1 MNRRFFLKNSGIALA
16 SISAVTMSPSFLT
29 RALAQSNGNG
39 RRKILIAIF
48 QRGAMDGLSAVI
60 PYADP
65 DYYNLRSS
73 IAIPRP
79 GGQAISL
86 AGGQAGGQAGVQG
99 GQPNQSPAIDLD
111 GFFGL
116 HPALAP
122 FKPIYDSGQLAIIH
136 ATGSHDNTRSHFDA
150 QDYMESA
157 TPGVK
162 STSDGW
168 LNRYLQASDDAKA
181 SPFRGVVMGPNL
193 PRVMQGKASAI
204 AMNNINDF
212 TIRAGG
218 GEMGQAVQGG
228 FEAMYQQTVNDALR
242 GAGKETFEAM
252 KLLKR
257 VNPTQYQPASGVIYP
272 RGALGDRLRQIA
284 QLIKSDIGL
293 EVAFT
298 DIGGWDTHANQGSS
312 QGQLALRLTELAQ
325 GVSALYADL
334 KERADELVILTMT
347 EFGRTARENGN
358 RGTDHGHA
366 SVMFTLGG
374 SVKGGK
380 VYGKWPG
387 LKSHQLYEGRDLAIT
402 TDFRDVFA
410 EIAKNH
416 LGATSLNTIFPGYQV
431 NASNFKGLI
440 RA

>member
-1 MNRRFFLKNSGIALA
+1 MNRRFFLKSGGVALA
-16 SISAVTMSPSFLT
+16 SIGAATTSPSFLA
-29 RALAQSNGNG
+29 RALAQTSEKG
-39 RRKILIAIF
+39 RRKILIAVF
-48 QRGAMDGLSAVI
+48 QRGAMDGLNAVV
-60 PYADP
+60 PYAEQ

-73 IAIPRP
+73 IAVPRP
-79 GGQAISL
+79 G
-86 AGGQAGGQAGVQG
+86 AGGA
-99 GQPNQSPAIDLD
+99 QPNQTPAIDLD
-111 GFFGL
+111 GFFAL
-116 HPALAP
+116 HPALAS

-136 ATGSHDNTRSHFDA
+136 ASGSPDNTRSHFDA

-162 STSDGW
+162 STTDGW
-168 LNRYLQASDDAKA
+168 LNRYLQSNGAAES
-181 SPFRGVVMGPNL
+181 SPFRGVAMGPTL

-218 GEMGQAVQGG
+218 GETGQAVQGG
-228 FEAMYQQTVNDALR
+228 FEAMYSQTVNDALR
-242 GAGKETFEAM
+242 GAGKETFDAM

-257 VNPTQYQPASGVIYP
+257 VNPAQYKPSPDAVYP
-272 RGALGDRLRQIA
+272 RGAFGDRLRQVA

-293 EVAFT
+293 EIAFT

-312 QGQLALRLTELAQ
+312 QGQLAARLTEFAQ
-325 GVSALYADL
+325 GLSALHTDL
-334 KERADELVILTMT
+334 KERADDVVILTMT

-366 SVMFTLGG
+366 SVMFALGG
-374 SVKGGK
+374 PVKGGK

-387 LKSHQLYEGRDLAIT
+387 LKSHQLYEGRDLAVT

-410 EIAKNH
+410 ELAKKH
-416 LGATSLNTIFPGYQV
+416 LGATDLNSIFPSYQID
-431 NASNFKGLI
+431 ASNFKGLI
-440 RA
+440 

>member
-1 MNRRFFLKNSGIALA
+1 MNRRFFLKSSGVALA
-16 SISAVTMSPSFLT
+16 SISAATMSPSFMT
-29 RALAQSNGNG
+29 RALAQTSGKG
-39 RRKILIAIF
+39 RRKILVAVF
-48 QRGAMDGLSAVI
+48 QRGAMDGLSAVV
-60 PYADP
+60 PYAEQE
-65 DYYNLRSS
+65 YYNLRSA
-73 IAIPRP
+73 IAVPRP
-79 GGQAISL
+79 D
-86 AGGQAGGQAGVQG
+86 AGGA
-99 GQPNQSPAIDLD
+99 QPNQAPAIDLD
-111 GFFGL
+111 GYFAL

-136 ATGSHDNTRSHFDA
+136 AAGSPDNTRSHFDA

-162 STSDGW
+162 STTDGW
-168 LNRYLQASDDAKA
+168 LNRYLQSNGAADS
-181 SPFRGVVMGPNL
+181 SPFRGVAMGPTL

-218 GEMGQAVQGG
+218 GETGQAVQGG
-228 FEAMYQQTVNDALR
+228 FEAMYAQTVNDALR
-242 GAGKETFEAM
+242 GAGKETFDAM

-257 VNPTQYQPASGVIYP
+257 VNPAQYKPSPDAVYP
-272 RGALGDRLRQIA
+272 RGAFGDRLRQVA

-293 EVAFT
+293 EIAFT

-312 QGQLALRLTELAQ
+312 LGQLALRLTEFAQ
-325 GVSALYADL
+325 GLSALYTDL
-334 KERADELVILTMT
+334 KERAEDVVILTMT

-366 SVMFTLGG
+366 SVMFAIGG

-387 LKSHQLYEGRDLAIT
+387 LKSHQLYEGRDLAVT

-410 EIAKNH
+410 ELAKKH
-416 LGATSLNTIFPGYQV
+416 LGANDLNAIFPGYQV

-440 RA
+440 GA

>member
-1 MNRRFFLKNSGIALA
+1 MNRRFFLKSGGVALA
-16 SISAVTMSPSFLT
+16 SIGAATTSPSFLA
-29 RALAQSNGNG
+29 RALAQTSEKG
-39 RRKILIAIF
+39 RRKILIAVF
-48 QRGAMDGLSAVI
+48 QRGAMDGLNAVV
-60 PYADP
+60 PYAEQ

-73 IAIPRP
+73 IAVPRP
-79 GGQAISL
+79 G
-86 AGGQAGGQAGVQG
+86 AGGA
-99 GQPNQSPAIDLD
+99 QPNQAPAIDLD
-111 GFFGL
+111 GFFAL

-136 ATGSHDNTRSHFDA
+136 ASGSPDNTRSHFDA

-162 STSDGW
+162 STADGW
-168 LNRYLQASDDAKA
+168 LNRYLQSNGAADS
-181 SPFRGVVMGPNL
+181 SPFRGVAMGPTL

-212 TIRAGG
+212 TIRAGS
-218 GEMGQAVQGG
+218 GETGQAVQGG
-228 FEAMYQQTVNDALR
+228 FEAMYSQTVNDALR
-242 GAGKETFEAM
+242 GAGKETFDAM

-257 VNPTQYQPASGVIYP
+257 VNPAQYKPSPDAVYP
-272 RGALGDRLRQIA
+272 RGAFGDRLRQVA

-293 EVAFT
+293 EIAFT

-312 QGQLALRLTELAQ
+312 QGQLATRLTEFAQ
-325 GVSALYADL
+325 GLSALHTDL
-334 KERADELVILTMT
+334 KERADDVVILTMT

-366 SVMFTLGG
+366 SVMFALGG

-410 EIAKNH
+410 ELAKKH
-416 LGATSLNTIFPGYQV
+416 LGATDLNAIFPGYQV

-440 RA
+440 

>member
-1 MNRRFFLKNSGIALA
+1 MNRRFFLKNSGVALA
-16 SISAVTMSPSFLT
+16 SISAATMSPSFLT
-29 RALAQSNGNG
+29 RALAQSNTSG

-48 QRGAMDGLSAVI
+48 QRGAMDGLNAVI
-60 PYADP
+60 PYAEQ
-65 DYYNLRSS
+65 DYYNLRPSL
-73 IAIPRP
+73 AVPRP
-79 GGQAISL
+79 NGGQ
-86 AGGQAGGQAGVQG
+86 VT
-99 GQPNQSPAIDLD
+99 QPNQAPAIDLD
-111 GFFGL
+111 GFFAL
-116 HPALAP
+116 HPSLAP

-136 ATGSHDNTRSHFDA
+136 AVGSPDSTRSHFDA

-162 STSDGW
+162 STTDGW
-168 LNRYLQASDDAKA
+168 LNRYLQSNDDAKA
-181 SPFRGVVMGPNL
+181 SPFRAVAMGPNM
-193 PRVMQGKASAI
+193 PRAMQGKASAI

-228 FEAMYQQTVNDALR
+228 FEAMYAQAVNDALR
-242 GAGKETFEAM
+242 DTGKETFEAV

-257 VNPTQYQPASGVIYP
+257 VNPTQYQPAPGIVYP
-272 RGALGDRLRQIA
+272 RGQFGERLKQIA

-312 QGQLALRLTELAQ
+312 LGQLANRLTELSS

-334 KERADELVILTMT
+334 KDRADDVVILTMT

-366 SVMFTLGG
+366 SVMFALGG
-374 SVKGGK
+374 RVKGGK
-380 VYGKWPG
+380 VYGRWPG
-387 LKSHQLYEGRDLAIT
+387 LKSNQLYEGRDLAIT

-410 EIAKNH
+410 ELAKNH
-416 LGATSLNTIFPGYQV
+416 LGAANLNTIFPGYQV
-431 NASNFKGLI
+431 SAANFKGLI

>member
-1 MNRRFFLKNSGIALA
+1 MNRRFFLKSSGVALA
-16 SISAVTMSPSFLT
+16 QLSAATMSPSFLT
-29 RALAQSNGNG
+29 RALAQTSEKG

-48 QRGAMDGLSAVI
+48 QRGAMDGLSAVV
-60 PYADP
+60 PYGEQE
-65 DYYNLRSS
+65 YYNLRSS
-73 IAIPRP
+73 IAVPRP
-79 GGQAISL
+79 G
-86 AGGQAGGQAGVQG
+86 AGGA
-99 GQPNQSPAIDLD
+99 QPNQAPAIDLD
-111 GFFGL
+111 GFFAL

-136 ATGSHDNTRSHFDA
+136 ASGSPDTTRSHFDA

-162 STSDGW
+162 STTDGW
-168 LNRYLQASDDAKA
+168 LNRYLQSNGAAES
-181 SPFRGVVMGPNL
+181 SPFRGVAMGPTL

-204 AMNNINDF
+204 AMTNINDF

-218 GEMGQAVQGG
+218 GETGQAVQGG
-228 FEAMYQQTVNDALR
+228 FEAMYAQTVNDALR
-242 GAGKETFEAM
+242 GAGKETFDAM

-257 VNPTQYQPASGVIYP
+257 VNPAQYKPSPDAVYP
-272 RGALGDRLRQIA
+272 RGALGDRLRQVA

-293 EVAFT
+293 EIAFT
-298 DIGGWDTHANQGSS
+298 DVGGWDTHANQGSS
-312 QGQLALRLTELAQ
+312 QGQLALRLTEFAQ
-325 GVSALYADL
+325 GLSALYVDL
-334 KERADELVILTMT
+334 KERADDVVILTMT

-366 SVMFTLGG
+366 SVMFALGG

-387 LKSHQLYEGRDLAIT
+387 LKSHQLYESRDLAVT

-410 EIAKNH
+410 EVAKKH
-416 LGATSLNTIFPGYQV
+416 MGATDLNSIFPGYQV

-440 RA
+440 

>member
-1 MNRRFFLKNSGIALA
+1 MNRRFFLKSGGVALA
-16 SISAVTMSPSFLT
+16 QISAATISPSFLT
-29 RALAQSNGNG
+29 RALAQTNLKG
-39 RRKILIAIF
+39 RKKVLIAIF

-60 PYADP
+60 PYGERE
-65 DYYNLRSS
+65 YYNLRSS

-79 GGQAISL
+79 GD
-86 AGGQAGGQAGVQG
+86 GGA
-99 GQPNQSPAIDLD
+99 QPNLAPAIDLD
-111 GFFGL
+111 GFFAL

-136 ATGSHDNTRSHFDA
+136 ASGSPDNTRSHFDA

-162 STSDGW
+162 STPDGW
-168 LNRYLQASDDAKA
+168 LNRYLQSKDDPNA
-181 SPFRGVVMGPNL
+181 SPFRGVAMGPNL

-212 TIRAGG
+212 AIRAGG
-218 GEMGQAVQGG
+218 GDMGQAVQGG
-228 FEAMYQQTVNDALR
+228 FEAMYSQAVNDALR
-242 GAGKETFEAM
+242 GAGKETFEAVKM
-252 KLLKR
+252 LKR
-257 VNPTQYQPASGVIYP
+257 FNPSQYKPSPDALYP
-272 RGALGDRLRQIA
+272 RGAFGDRLRQIA

-312 QGQLALRLTELAQ
+312 QGQLALRLAELAQ
-325 GVSALYADL
+325 GLAALYADL
-334 KERADELVILTMT
+334 KERAGDVVILTMT

-366 SVMFTLGG
+366 SVIFALGG

-387 LKSHQLYEGRDLAIT
+387 LKSHQLYEGRDLAVT
-402 TDFRDVFA
+402 TDFRDIFA
-410 EIAKNH
+410 EIARNH
-416 LGATSLNTIFPGYQV
+416 LGATDLDAIFPGYRV
-431 NASNFKGLI
+431 NVSNFKGLI
-440 RA
+440 

>member
-16 SISAVTMSPSFLT
+16 SVSAATMSPSFLT
-29 RALAQSNGNG
+29 RALAQSNALANGGG

-60 PYADP
+60 PYAEP
-65 DYYNLRSS
+65 EYYNLRSS

-79 GGQAISL
+79 G
-86 AGGQAGGQAGVQG
+86 VQG
-99 GQPNQSPAIDLD
+99 EQPNQASAIDLD
-111 GFFGL
+111 GFFAL
-116 HPALAP
+116 HPALNA

-136 ATGSHDNTRSHFDA
+136 AAGSPDSTRSHFDA

-157 TPGVK
+157 TPGMK

-168 LNRYLQASDDAKA
+168 LNRYLQSNDDEKA
-181 SPFRGVVMGPNL
+181 SPFRGVAMGPTL

-204 AMNNINDF
+204 AMNNISDF
-212 TIRAGG
+212 AIRAGG

-228 FEAMYQQTVNDALR
+228 FEAMYAQTVNDALR

-257 VNPTQYQPASGVIYP
+257 INPAQYKPAPGINYP
-272 RGALGDRLRQIA
+272 RGQFGDRLRQIA
-284 QLIKSDIGL
+284 QLIKSDIGV
-293 EVAFT
+293 EIAFT

-312 QGQLALRLTELAQ
+312 QGQLALRLTELSQ
-325 GVSALYADL
+325 GVSALYGDL
-334 KERADELVILTMT
+334 GDRADDVVILTMT

-366 SVMFTLGG
+366 SVMFALGG
-374 SVKGGK
+374 SVIGGK

-387 LKSHQLYEGRDLAIT
+387 LEKHQLNEGRDLAVT

-410 EIAKNH
+410 ELAKKH
-416 LGATSLNTIFPGYQV
+416 LRSTNLNAIFPGYQV
-431 NASNFKGLI
+431 NHSNFKGLI

>member
-1 MNRRFFLKNSGIALA
+1 MNRRFFLKNSGVALA
-16 SISAVTMSPSFLT
+16 SISAATMSPSFLT

-39 RRKILIAIF
+39 RRKILIAVF
-48 QRGAMDGLSAVI
+48 QRGAMDGLNAVI
-60 PYADP
+60 PYGDQ
-65 DYYNLRSS
+65 DYYYLRSS

-79 GGQAISL
+79 GVQASV
-86 AGGQAGGQAGVQG
+86 QASVQG
-99 GQPNQSPAIDLD
+99 GPTNQAPAIDLD

-122 FKPIYDSGQLAIIH
+122 FKPIYDSGQLAVIH
-136 ATGSHDNTRSHFDA
+136 ASGSHDNTRSHFDA

-162 STSDGW
+162 STADGW
-168 LNRYLQASDDAKA
+168 LNRCLQATDDSNA

-218 GEMGQAVQGG
+218 GDMGQAVQGG
-228 FEAMYQQTVNDALR
+228 FEAMYAQTVNDALR
-242 GAGKETFEAM
+242 GAGKETFDAM

-257 VNPTQYQPASGVIYP
+257 VNPAQYQPAPGVIYP
-272 RGALGDRLRQIA
+272 RGPFGDRLRQIA

-298 DIGGWDTHANQGSS
+298 DIGGWDTHANQGAS

-325 GVSALYADL
+325 GLSAIYADL
-334 KERADELVILTMT
+334 KERADDVVILTMT
-347 EFGRTARENGN
+347 EFGRTAKENGN

-366 SVMFTLGG
+366 SAMFALGG
-374 SVKGGK
+374 SINGGK

-387 LKSHQLYEGRDLAIT
+387 LKDNQLHEGRDLAIT

-410 EIAKNH
+410 ELAKNH
-416 LGATSLNTIFPGYQV
+416 LGATRLNTIFPGYQI
-431 NASNFKGLI
+431 NTSNFKGLI

>member
-1 MNRRFFLKNSGIALA
+1 MNRRFFLKSSGVALA
-16 SISAVTMSPSFLT
+16 QISATTMSPSFLA
-29 RALAQSNGNG
+29 RVLAQTNGKG
-39 RRKILIAIF
+39 RRKTLIAIF
-48 QRGAMDGLSAVI
+48 QRGAMDGLNAVI
-60 PYADP
+60 PYAERE
-65 DYYNLRSS
+65 YYNLRSS

-79 GGQAISL
+79 G
-86 AGGQAGGQAGVQG
+86 AGGT
-99 GQPNQSPAIDLD
+99 QPNQAPAIDLD
-111 GFFGL
+111 GFFAL

-136 ATGSHDNTRSHFDA
+136 ASGSPDNTRSHFDA

-162 STSDGW
+162 STADGW
-168 LNRYLQASDDAKA
+168 LNRYLQSNANAKV
-181 SPFRGVVMGPNL
+181 SPFRGVAMGPTL

-218 GEMGQAVQGG
+218 ETGQAVQGG
-228 FEAMYQQTVNDALR
+228 FEAMYAQTINDALR
-242 GAGKETFEAM
+242 GAGKETFDAM
-252 KLLKR
+252 KLLKS
-257 VNPTQYQPASGVIYP
+257 VNPTQYKPSPDAIYP
-272 RGALGDRLRQIA
+272 RGSFGDRLRQIA

-312 QGQLALRLTELAQ
+312 QGQLAARLTELAQ
-325 GVSALYADL
+325 GLSALYADL
-334 KERADELVILTMT
+334 KERADDVVILTMT

-366 SVMFTLGG
+366 SVMFALGG

-387 LKSHQLYEGRDLAIT
+387 LKSHQLYEGRDLAVT

-410 EIAKNH
+410 ELAKNH
-416 LGATSLNTIFPGYQV
+416 LGATDPSAIFHGYQI

-440 RA
+440 

>member
-1 MNRRFFLKNSGIALA
+1 MNRRFFMKSGGVALA
-16 SISAVTMSPSFLT
+16 SIGVATTSPSFLA
-29 RALAQSNGNG
+29 RALAQTSEKG

-48 QRGAMDGLSAVI
+48 QRGAMDGLNAVV
-60 PYADP
+60 PYAEQ

-73 IAIPRP
+73 IAVPRP
-79 GGQAISL
+79 G
-86 AGGQAGGQAGVQG
+86 AGGA
-99 GQPNQSPAIDLD
+99 QPNQAPAIDLD
-111 GFFGL
+111 GFFAI

-136 ATGSHDNTRSHFDA
+136 ASGSPDNTRSHFDA

-162 STSDGW
+162 STADGW
-168 LNRYLQASDDAKA
+168 LNRYLQTNGAADS
-181 SPFRGVVMGPNL
+181 SPFRGVAMGPTL

-218 GEMGQAVQGG
+218 GETGQAVQGG
-228 FEAMYQQTVNDALR
+228 FEAMYSQTVNDALR
-242 GAGKETFEAM
+242 GAGKETFDAM

-257 VNPTQYQPASGVIYP
+257 VNPAQYKPSPDAVYP
-272 RGALGDRLRQIA
+272 RGAFGDRLRQVA

-293 EVAFT
+293 EIAFT

-312 QGQLALRLTELAQ
+312 QGQLATRLTEFAQ
-325 GVSALYADL
+325 GLSALHTDV
-334 KERADELVILTMT
+334 KERADDVVILTMT

-366 SVMFTLGG
+366 SVMFALGG

-410 EIAKNH
+410 ELAKKH
-416 LGATSLNTIFPGYQV
+416 LGATDLNAIFPGYQI

-440 RA
+440 

>member
-16 SISAVTMSPSFLT
+16 SISAATVSPSFLT
-29 RALAQSNGNG
+29 RTLAQANQNG

-48 QRGAMDGLSAVI
+48 QRGAMDGLSAII
-60 PYADP
+60 PYGEQE
-65 DYYNLRSS
+65 YYNLRSS

-79 GGQAISL
+79 GGSVPGA
-86 AGGQAGGQAGVQG
+86 
-99 GQPNQSPAIDLD
+99 QPNQAPAIDLD
-111 GFFGL
+111 GFFAL
-116 HPALAP
+116 HPALAS
-122 FKPIYDSGQLAIIH
+122 FKPVYDSGQLAIIH
-136 ATGSHDNTRSHFDA
+136 AVGSPDSTRSHFDA

-162 STSDGW
+162 STTDGW
-168 LNRYLQASDDAKA
+168 LNRYLQAKPGQKA
-181 SPFRGVVMGPNL
+181 SPFRAVAMGANM
-193 PRVMQGKASAI
+193 PRAMQGKASAI

-228 FEAMYQQTVNDALR
+228 FEAMYEQTVNDALR
-242 GAGKETFEAM
+242 GTGKETFEAV

-257 VNPTQYQPASGVIYP
+257 VNPTQYQPTAGVVYP
-272 RGALGDRLRQIA
+272 RGQFGDRLKQIA

-312 QGQLALRLTELAQ
+312 QGQLAVRLTELSQ
-325 GVSALYADL
+325 GISALHADL
-334 KERADELVILTMT
+334 KDRADDVVIVTMT
-347 EFGRTARENGN
+347 EFGRTAKENGN

-366 SVMFTLGG
+366 SVMFVLGS

-387 LKSHQLYEGRDLAIT
+387 LKSSQLYESRDLAIT

-410 EIAKNH
+410 ELAKGH
-416 LGATSLNTIFPGYQV
+416 LGAPNLNTIFPGYQV
-431 NASNFKGLI
+431 NTTNFKGLI

>member
-1 MNRRFFLKNSGIALA
+1 MNRRFFLKSGGVALA
-16 SISAVTMSPSFLT
+16 SVSAATMSPSFLT
-29 RALAQSNGNG
+29 RALAQTNGKG
-39 RRKILIAIF
+39 RRKILVAVF

-60 PYADP
+60 PYAER
-65 DYYNLRSS
+65 DYYNLRSAT
-73 IAIPRP
+73 AIPRP
-79 GGQAISL
+79 G
-86 AGGQAGGQAGVQG
+86 AGGQ
-99 GQPNQSPAIDLD
+99 QPNQAPAIDLD
-111 GFFGL
+111 GFFAL

-136 ATGSHDNTRSHFDA
+136 ASGSPDNTRSHFDA

-162 STSDGW
+162 STTDGW
-168 LNRYLQASDDAKA
+168 LNRYLQSKDDKNA
-181 SPFRGVVMGPNL
+181 SPFRGVAMGPNL

-212 TIRAGG
+212 ALRSGG
-218 GEMGQAVQGG
+218 GETGQAVQGG
-228 FEAMYQQTVNDALR
+228 FEAMYAQTVNDALR
-242 GAGKETFEAM
+242 GAGKETFEAV
-252 KLLKR
+252 KLLKQ
-257 VNPTQYQPASGVIYP
+257 VNPTQYKPSPGVIYP
-272 RGALGDRLRQIA
+272 RGAFGARLSQIA

-312 QGQLALRLTELAQ
+312 QGQLALRLTELSQ
-325 GVSALYADL
+325 GLSALYADL
-334 KERADELVILTMT
+334 KERAEDVVILTMT

-366 SVMFTLGG
+366 SVIFALGG
-374 SVKGGK
+374 PVKGGK

-387 LKSHQLYEGRDLAIT
+387 LKSHQLYEGRDLALT

-410 EIAKNH
+410 ELAKNH
-416 LGATSLNTIFPGYQV
+416 LGATDLNAIFPGHQV
-431 NASNFKGLI
+431 DASNFKGLI
-440 RA
+440 